1 MLVRF
6 NHALMSSNIGF
17 ILGLAGSVMNSC
29 LGHQHVLNVHF
40 GSRPKWTGKVQNTRI
55 VFFSHP
61 NPAYFSHP
69 GMGLRLARLYAGRLP
84 WLLGTCVFN
93 PCCGYS
99 RYLASARG
107 VGAVIC
113 AIVWAGLC
121 RDVACAH
128 YPLKLAATGV
138 EVPSLFQSP
147 GRSLPEGDALRPR
160 LWR

>member
-69 GMGLRLARLYAGRLP
+69 GMGFAACKAVCGAAPLDAGNMCFQPLL
-84 WLLGTCVFN
+84 WLQSVSGVRQGGR
-93 PCCGYS
+93 CCYMCHS
-99 RYLASARG
+99 
-107 VGAVIC
+107 VG
-113 AIVWAGLC
+113 
-121 RDVACAH
+121 R
-128 YPLKLAATGV
+128 PL
-138 EVPSLFQSP
+138 P
-147 GRSLPEGDALRPR
+147 GRSMRTLSSETCGHGSGGAKPVSDHLAGPCRKVMP
-160 LWR
+160 